1 MQMQHKGSALL
12 DTYKKLIFVVILL
25 LSIFCFTYEMQKYKQ
40 NVSSPQIWYQWG
52 VKKMASM
59 QK

>member
-40 NVSSPQIWYQWG
+40 NVSSPQI
-52 VKKMASM
+52 
-59 QK
+59 